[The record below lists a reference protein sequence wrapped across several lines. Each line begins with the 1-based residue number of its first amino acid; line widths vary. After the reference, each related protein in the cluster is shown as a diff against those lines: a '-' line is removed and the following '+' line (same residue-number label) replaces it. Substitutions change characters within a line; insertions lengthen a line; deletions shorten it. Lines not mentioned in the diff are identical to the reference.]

1 MSSKIIKVMLVD
13 DHSLVRE
20 GLRLIIESQSDI
32 RIIMDAKDG
41 EEAIKKAKSSKPDI
55 ILMDINMPVLN
66 GLEALRIMNDLGIR
80 SKVIILTAYKNKE
93 YILEATK
100 MGAKGY
106 LFKDSESAH
115 LIKAIREVNIGRS
128 YMEPSVA
135 NILMQTTYEDKSDKN
150 LEMEKIDALSRRE
163 YEVLALLSTGLN
175 NKAIGEELFISEKTV
190 KNHITQVFK
199 KLEVKDRVQAAHF
212 AYNNSIKHTKS
223 L

>member
-1 MSSKIIKVMLVD
+1 MSAKVIKVMLVD
-13 DHSLVRE
+13 DHLLVRE
-20 GLRLIIESQSDI
+20 GLRLIIEAQTDM
-32 RIIMDAKDG
+32 RIIVDAKDG
-41 EEAIKKAKSSKPDI
+41 EEAIIKAKSNKPDI
-55 ILMDINMPVLN
+55 ILMDINMPILN

-80 SKVIILTAYKNKE
+80 SKVIILTAHQNKE

-106 LFKDSESAH
+106 LFKDTEVSN

-128 YMEPSVA
+128 YMEPAVA
-135 NILMQTTYEDKSDKN
+135 NMLTQSTYDDKSNYN
-150 LEMEKIDALSRRE
+150 LEMEKIEALSRRE
-163 YEVLALLSTGLN
+163 YEVLALLSIGLN

-199 KLEVKDRVQAAHF
+199 KLQVKDRVQAAHF
-212 AYNNSIKHTKS
+212 AYTNSIKHTKS